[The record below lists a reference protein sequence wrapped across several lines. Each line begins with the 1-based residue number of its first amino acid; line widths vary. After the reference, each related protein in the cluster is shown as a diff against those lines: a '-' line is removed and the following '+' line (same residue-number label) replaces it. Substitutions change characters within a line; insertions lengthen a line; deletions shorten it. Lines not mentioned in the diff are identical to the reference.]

1 MILRM
6 HMEIMGLGNATG
18 KIFNWDLDALIYLTS
33 NFPKPKIFEYIAD
46 LASSTA
52 YFHYEKSTNPPQRLM
67 LVTTILPPELLGT
80 HL

>member
-33 NFPKPKIFEYIAD
+33 HLPKLKIIEYIVWIARCGPR
-46 LASSTA
+46 
-52 YFHYEKSTNPPQRLM
+52 K
-67 LVTTILPPELLGT
+67 
-80 HL
+80 